1 MDKIYTYSKEK
12 LKYIEIENFKKKF
25 YTTIAI
31 VSSLISI
38 TLFSLYFII
47 TYFFDDSQKIDDL
60 VKEKK
65 KMAAEVIRIS
75 KAYKQ
80 LNKEME
86 YLIEKNNELRAA
98 NNLPPISQDEIKLGV
113 GGSYSSK
120 YFNVTLGI
128 SDVDVEK
135 LYDYINRIETQIR
148 YEKQNY
154 QKLVHT
160 INNKKNFYDI
170 VPAILPAN
178 GYLGDSYGLRIH
190 PILKRQIFHNGQ
202 DIVVDV
208 GTPVKA
214 TGNGKVEF
222 AGQKVGYGNV
232 LIINHGY
239 GYKTVYAH
247 LSQILVKEKQVVKR
261 GDIIAKSGN
270 TGLSTGPHLH
280 YEVWYKNTPLPPTN
294 FFFDNFNVFQASNIN

>member
-1 MDKIYTYSKEK
+1 MNKIYTFSKEK
-12 LKYIEIENFKKKF
+12 LEYVEIKDFKKKY
-25 YTTIAI
+25 YTTIAV
-31 VSSLISI
+31 VSLSVSILIFSI
-38 TLFSLYFII
+38 YFII
-47 TYFFDDSQKIDDL
+47 SYFFDDSRQIDDL
-60 VKEKK
+60 LKQKRN
-65 KMAAEVIRIS
+65 MAAEVIRLS

-98 NNLPPISQDEIKLGV
+98 NNLPPITKDEIKLGV
-113 GGSYSSK
+113 GGSYTSK

-128 SDVDVEK
+128 TDVDVEK
-135 LYDYINRIETQIR
+135 LYDYINRVETQIR

-154 QKLVHT
+154 ENLVKS
-160 INNKKNFYDI
+160 INSKKYFYDI
-170 VPAILPAN
+170 VPAIMPTY
-178 GYLGDSYGLRIH
+178 GYLGDQFGMRMH
-190 PILKRQIFHNGQ
+190 PILKREIFHNGQ

-214 TGNGKVEF
+214 TGDGKVIF

-232 LIINHGY
+232 VIINHGF

-247 LSQILVKEKQVVKR
+247 LSDILVKQNQEVKR
-261 GDIIAKSGN
+261 GDVIAKSGN

-280 YEVWYKNTPLPPTN
+280 YEVWYKNQPLPPTN